1 MENSMARVL
10 EQLAN
15 EPKVKGFLVA
25 DWEGLCIA
33 SRGVAPSQ
41 SSGWITSIAEASLM
55 LRKDMK
61 TENKEPPFIQVDLG
75 KYVVAVRPLESVILA
90 VYRESDGKQ

>member
-1 MENSMARVL
+1 MNKVL

-15 EPKVKGFLVA
+15 EPKVKGYLVT

-41 SSGWITSIAEASLM
+41 SSGWITRLAEASLM
-55 LRKDMK
+55 LRNDMK
-61 TENKEPPFIQVDLG
+61 SDEKQPPLVQVDLG
-75 KYVVAVRPLESVILA
+75 KYVVAIRPMENVIMA
-90 VYRESDGKQ
+90 VYRENSG